1 MTSNFKIRLVAVPEK
16 AQARIVHIAGEVDE
30 SSIDEFKKYIN
41 EYIQTP
47 EVNTF
52 VFFLRDLEF
61 INSMV
66 IGYLAEVFSKLR
78 QVDKKMILAEGNEKI
93 LDILELVGFLNLA
106 EHHTNIDDAL
116 NSLDF

>member
-1 MTSNFKIRLVAVPEK
+1 MTSNFKMRLVAVPDK
-16 AQARIVHIAGEVDE
+16 PRIKIVHIAGEIDE
-30 SSIDEFKKYIN
+30 SSIDEFKKYIS
-41 EYIQTP
+41 EYIQISDIDA
-47 EVNTF
+47 F

-78 QVDKKMILAEGNEKI
+78 QVEKKMILAEGNEKI

-106 EHHTNIDDAL
+106 EHHSNIDEAI